1 MVGLSVDAIKP
12 GKFFFFCF
20 VFLLPGL
27 GIEYRYSSCVV
38 VTLSLGLF
46 VAVPLKELWL
56 RLMLQP

>member
-12 GKFFFFCF
+12 GKLFFF
-20 VFLLPGL
+20 FLLPGL

-38 VTLSLGLF
+38 ATLPLGLF